1 MRHQLVLFGGDAGL
15 GQALGDTW
23 VWNGSSWRVQNP
35 LISPPGRA
43 YAQMTFDAAH
53 GVVVLFGG
61 SPSNP
66 MDDTW
71 TWDGAAWAQRCPPA
85 EPPRLSSTGPMPAMA
100 YDADAGVVVVFG
112 GVSAS
117 SLTSNAT
124 WTWDGTT
131 WTQWHAKP

>member
-1 MRHQLVLFGGDAGL
+1 GSTWTLDASGWT
-15 GQALGDTW
+15 QAPVRGPSQATLPTM
-23 VWNGSSWRVQNP
+23 
-35 LISPPGRA
+35 A
-43 YAQMTFDAAH
+43 YDAATRSM
-53 GVVVLFGG
+53 VFFADGG
-61 SPSNP
+61 AGA
-66 MDDTW
+66 TW

-100 YDADAGVVVVFG
+100 YHADAGVVVVFG

-131 WTQWHAKP
+131 WTQ

>member
-1 MRHQLVLFGGDAGL
+1 M
-15 GQALGDTW
+15 
-23 VWNGSSWRVQNP
+23 
-35 LISPPGRA
+35 A
-43 YAQMTFDAAH
+43 YDAATRSM
-53 GVVVLFGG
+53 VFFADGG
-61 SPSNP
+61 AGA
-66 MDDTW
+66 TW